1 MQAVANSPIG
11 RMEPIQSGVHAGTMA
26 YVPMPLPKALPLSEE
41 VIYVLGEADRA
52 VGTLAGVGE
61 TLPNPQLLIAPFMR
75 REAVLSSRI
84 EGTMSSL
91 SDLFTYEASNHPRGD
106 VVEVHNYL
114 AALEEGLR
122 LMRER
127 NLPISMRMMNALHE
141 VLMSHGVRGHN
152 FKPGEFRDEQVWI
165 GQEGTSIRQA
175 RFIPPPHHLLRDLI
189 YDWELFAN
197 SAELRIP
204 PLIQCAMLHYQFE
217 TIHPYH
223 DGNGR
228 IGRLLI
234 ILFLC
239 AREVMPTPLLYLS
252 AYFERDR
259 GRYYDGLHSL
269 TVTGDWEQWLLYF
282 LEGVESQAR
291 DTLERARRIRKMH
304 DEYTAAL
311 QRRGGTGNHFKLL
324 DELFRRPVTT
334 TRGVREALG
343 ISNQGARNIIERF
356 VRDGILREGPPGRPR
371 FYFATEVLDALE
383 R

>member
-152 FKPGEFRDEQVWI
+152 FKPGEF
-165 GQEGTSIRQA
+165 GTNRCGS
-175 RFIPPPHHLLRDLI
+175 
-189 YDWELFAN
+189 
-197 SAELRIP
+197 
-204 PLIQCAMLHYQFE
+204 
-217 TIHPYH
+217 
-223 DGNGR
+223 GR
-228 IGRLLI
+228 KGR
-234 ILFLC
+234 
-239 AREVMPTPLLYLS
+239 AS
-252 AYFERDR
+252 
-259 GRYYDGLHSL
+259 GR
-269 TVTGDWEQWLLYF
+269 
-282 LEGVESQAR
+282 
-291 DTLERARRIRKMH
+291 RASFRRRIICCATLSTTGSCSP
-304 DEYTAAL
+304 TAPSCAS
-311 QRRGGTGNHFKLL
+311 RRSSSARCCITSS
-324 DELFRRPVTT
+324 RRSTRTT
-334 TRGVREALG
+334 TATGASGVC
-343 ISNQGARNIIERF
+343 
-356 VRDGILREGPPGRPR
+356 
-371 FYFATEVLDALE
+371 
-383 R
+383 

>member
-175 RFIPPPHHLLRDLI
+175 RFVPPPHHLLRDLI

-239 AREVMPTPLLYLS
+239 ARGS
-252 AYFERDR
+252 DAD
-259 GRYYDGLHSL
+259 S
-269 TVTGDWEQWLLYF
+269 
-282 LEGVESQAR
+282 
-291 DTLERARRIRKMH
+291 
-304 DEYTAAL
+304 AAL
-311 QRRGGTGNHFKLL
+311 HERLLRAGPGAVLRRVGS
-324 DELFRRPVTT
+324 R
-334 TRGVREALG
+334 
-343 ISNQGARNIIERF
+343 
-356 VRDGILREGPPGRPR
+356 
-371 FYFATEVLDALE
+371 
-383 R
+383 

>member
-197 SAELRIP
+197 STELRIP

-259 GRYYDGLHSL
+259 GRYYDELHSL
-269 TVTGDWEQWLLYF
+269 TVTGDWERWLLYF

-304 DEYTAAL
+304 DEYTGAL

-356 VRDGILREGPPGRPR
+356 VGDGILREGPPGRPR

>member
-1 MQAVANSPIG
+1 
-11 RMEPIQSGVHAGTMA
+11 
-26 YVPMPLPKALPLSEE
+26 
-41 VIYVLGEADRA
+41 
-52 VGTLAGVGE
+52 
-61 TLPNPQLLIAPFMR
+61 
-75 REAVLSSRI
+75 
-84 EGTMSSL
+84 
-91 SDLFTYEASNHPRGD
+91 
-106 VVEVHNYL
+106 
-114 AALEEGLR
+114 
-122 LMRER
+122 
-127 NLPISMRMMNALHE
+127 
-141 VLMSHGVRGHN
+141 
-152 FKPGEFRDEQVWI
+152 
-165 GQEGTSIRQA
+165 
-175 RFIPPPHHLLRDLI
+175 
-189 YDWELFAN
+189 
-197 SAELRIP
+197 
-204 PLIQCAMLHYQFE
+204 
-217 TIHPYH
+217 
-223 DGNGR
+223 
-228 IGRLLI
+228 
-234 ILFLC
+234 
-239 AREVMPTPLLYLS
+239 MPTPLLYLS

-356 VRDGILREGPPGRPR
+356 VGDGILREGPPGRPR